1 MSGPASIL
9 KPRPFRVVANEP
21 LAEGSY
27 LLRLAPADGLE
38 PFAFQAGQW
47 AYLHIPDHD
56 GKPWRRGAFSIASA
70 SSDSA
75 ETLEFAIKT
84 YGEMTTRGRELHVGE
99 EVGVQGPFGRF
110 LAPAGDGPLL
120 FIAGGIGIAPF
131 RCMVREILASGS
143 SRPLI
148 LVHSNRER
156 SEIVFETEFRGLA
169 AQHPSFR
176 YVSTLTGEAPDGWD
190 GERGRVD
197 ARMLASLAPDL
208 SGADVL
214 LCASNPF
221 MDAMKPLLV
230 ELGVSPKRIHVERF
244 Y

>member
-1 MSGPASIL
+1 MPGPASIL

-27 LLRLAPADGLE
+27 LLRLQPADGLE

-47 AYLHIPDHD
+47 AYLHIPDRD

-70 SSDSA
+70 PSDSA
-75 ETLEFAIKT
+75 ETLEFAIKA
-84 YGEMTTRGRELHVGE
+84 YGEMTTRGRELRVGE

-110 LAPAGDGPLL
+110 LVPAGEGPLV

-131 RCMVREILASGS
+131 RCMAQEVLASGS
-143 SRPLI
+143 SRPLV

-156 SEIVFETEFRGLA
+156 NEIAFEQEFRALA
-169 AQHPSFR
+169 AAHPSFR
-176 YVSTLTGEAPDGWD
+176 YVPTLTGTLPPDWD

-197 ARMLASLAPDL
+197 ARILGTAVPGIAD
-208 SGADVL
+208 ADVL

-221 MDAMKPLLV
+221 MDAMKALLV
-230 ELGVSPKRIHVERF
+230 ELGVGPKRIHVERF

>member
-1 MSGPASIL
+1 MPGPASIL

-47 AYLHIPDHD
+47 AYLHIPDRD

-70 SSDSA
+70 PANSSEA
-75 ETLEFAIKT
+75 LEFAIKT
-84 YGEMTTRGRELHVGE
+84 YGEMTTRGRELRVGE

-110 LAPAGDGPLL
+110 LVPAGDGPLL

-131 RCMVREILASGS
+131 RCMVRGILASGS
-143 SRPLI
+143 PRPLV

-156 SEIVFETEFRGLA
+156 NEIVFEGEFRDLA
-169 AQHPSFR
+169 AKHPSFR
-176 YVSTLTGEAPDGWD
+176 YIPTLTGEAPAGWD
-190 GERGRVD
+190 GEQGRVD
-197 ARMLASLAPDL
+197 VAMLRRLLPGPID
-208 SGADVL
+208 ADVL

-230 ELGVSPKRIHVERF
+230 ELGVGPKRIHVERF